1 MGSGVTILGT
11 QVSFHRND
19 AAQLG
24 LGFVVQRAT
33 AALPQTATAAI
44 FTVTGR
50 VLIKQILGEVTTVIQ
65 TQACNLSLE
74 ANPTATGS
82 SVALCAVR
90 NISAD
95 AVATLYGITGT
106 AATALQAGLAI
117 LAQAT
122 PVIVQAGTID
132 LVASASNTGA
142 VSWLVRYF
150 PLTDDSLIV
159 AA

>member
-1 MGSGVTILGT
+1 MGSALTIVGAGLT
-11 QVSFHRND
+11 LTND
-19 AAQLG
+19 DARMLG
-24 LGFVVQRAT
+24 LGILATRPT
-33 AALPQTATAAI
+33 AALPQTTTQAI

-50 VLIKQILGEVTTVIQ
+50 CMLMQILGEVTTVIQ
-65 TQACNLSLE
+65 TQANNLSLE

-106 AATALQAGLAI
+106 AANALVAGLAI
-117 LAQAT
+117 LGQAT

-142 VSWLVRYF
+142 VKWNVYYM
-150 PLTDDSLIV
+150 PLDVGASIV